1 MKLIIIVLLAILFI
15 PVHFAFSET
24 MNEGK
29 IYWKKDIISPNSFA
43 KIIVEDNDMNKK
55 EYPNFAD
62 KFSIVVWSDSSPD
75 PIDVEVVET
84 GVYSGVFTGT
94 IYVSD
99 TKSEGKKLFAK
110 PGEFIYAL
118 YVDSTTNSGDTID
131 LTSAA
136 VVKISGQDMSEFLDK
151 LDSSMRSNQEGK
163 IPTWIKNNALWWAE
177 GQIDDSSFTQGIE
190 FLIKENILSI
200 SHVSNN
206 EKSEKIPAWIKN
218 NALWWA
224 QGKTSDGEF
233 IGAIGH
239 LIASGIISVPS
250 QSGVTIPSEVKNQ
263 NPLDKE
269 LEKCQQISRSYERL
283 NCEKEVKFKSNV
295 AWYKQNAVAY
305 QVGSMTF
312 YYPGMGH
319 PGNSFEINSS
329 GQALLYLRILV
340 ENNSPSDNISMFCSG
355 PSVCNYD
362 VWNGDKSFKYSSQD
376 FTSGQIVLK
385 PGDQKEFN
393 MFFGPNIGYGGTTFE
408 YDSSKEYFFRI
419 TESWGSQNIPLNL
432 SSD

>member
-15 PVHFAFSET
+15 PMHFAFSET

-151 LDSSMRSNQEGK
+151 LDSSMRSNQEG
-163 IPTWIKNNALWWAE
+163 
-177 GQIDDSSFTQGIE
+177 
-190 FLIKENILSI
+190 
-200 SHVSNN
+200 
-206 EKSEKIPAWIKN
+206 KIPAWIKN

-432 SSD
+432 SSN

>member
-15 PVHFAFSET
+15 PMHFAFSET

-151 LDSSMRSNQEGK
+151 LDSSMRSNQEG
-163 IPTWIKNNALWWAE
+163 
-177 GQIDDSSFTQGIE
+177 
-190 FLIKENILSI
+190 
-200 SHVSNN
+200 
-206 EKSEKIPAWIKN
+206 KIPAWIKN

>member
-163 IPTWIKNNALWWAE
+163 IP
-177 GQIDDSSFTQGIE
+177 
-190 FLIKENILSI
+190 
-200 SHVSNN
+200 
-206 EKSEKIPAWIKN
+206 AWIKN

-340 ENNSPSDNISMFCSG
+340 ENNNPSDNISMFCSG

-432 SSD
+432 SSN